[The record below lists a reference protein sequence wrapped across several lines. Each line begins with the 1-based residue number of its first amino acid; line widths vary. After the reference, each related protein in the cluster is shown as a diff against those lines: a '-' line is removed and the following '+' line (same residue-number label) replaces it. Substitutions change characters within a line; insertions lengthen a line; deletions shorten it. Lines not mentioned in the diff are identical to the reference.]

1 MSAPGSNSLP
11 YAPSVGPV
19 NAIGNGVGL
28 PQMRNVVPWNVQQSD
43 QTIIGALKVNPAYA
57 GDYIAGRYHVIH
69 PAPGGIGG
77 PQEPLEV
84 KNKVVTQALSTANS
98 PNAWKKRT
106 LDETSNEVRF
116 GSNAPQ
122 KPFLR
127 PFNKKFIAPLA
138 LFNDASQ
145 WVNTLLLN
153 RPMQRSG
160 NGNSMPNI
168 KAQYFT
174 PPPITTNNLAA
185 GTLNAQLQL
194 GMLAIQ
200 AQQLT
205 ISASN
210 YFGGS

>member
-1 MSAPGSNSLP
+1 MAGAQNTLGLP

-19 NAIGNGVGL
+19 NVILGGL
-28 PQMRNVVPWNVQQSD
+28 PQAKNVVPWNQQRSD
-43 QTIIGALKVNPAYA
+43 QSITGAAVINPAA
-57 GDYIAGRYHVIH
+57 AADMLTGSLHVKF

-77 PQEPLEV
+77 DQEPLEV
-84 KNKVVTQALSTANS
+84 KSKVVSQTLATRWG

-106 LDETSNEVRF
+106 LDSTSNDVRF
-116 GSNAPQ
+116 GSNKPQ

-127 PFNKKFIAPLA
+127 PWNKKFIAPLA

-145 WVNTLLLN
+145 WVNTLLLHQ
-153 RPMQRSG
+153 PMQASG
-160 NGNSMPNI
+160 NGNSMPNL

-174 PPPITTNNLAA
+174 PPPISTNNLAA

-194 GMLAIQ
+194 GTLAIQ